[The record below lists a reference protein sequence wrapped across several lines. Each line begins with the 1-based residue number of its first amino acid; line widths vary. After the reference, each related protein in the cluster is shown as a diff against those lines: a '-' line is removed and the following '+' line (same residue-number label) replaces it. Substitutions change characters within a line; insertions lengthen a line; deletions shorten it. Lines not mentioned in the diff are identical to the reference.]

1 MLTYQVIRIN
11 KGEKLN
17 LLEILKTCESNVSQ
31 IARDA
36 QLERQAVYLWKDG
49 RVPREVVF
57 KRLLLMDKY
66 KAVLAKMNYK
76 ALRDSVPLG
85 RKVGSVK
92 KPG

>member
-1 MLTYQVIRIN
+1 M
-11 KGEKLN
+11 N
-17 LLEILKTCESNVSQ
+17 LLEKLKTCEPNVSQ

-57 KRLLLMDKY
+57 NRLLAIPKY
-66 KAVLAKMNYK
+66 CSVLGHLDYQ